1 MLMAPEA
8 DRIVTATA
16 AGRFGVF
23 HIKSNEIGVTVDRLM
38 AGGVTNDAPVALTFR
53 VRRRGH
59 EQGNL

>member
-1 MLMAPEA
+1 MPVTHDA
-8 DRIVTATA
+8 DRICTATT

-23 HIKSNEIGVTVDRLM
+23 HINSNEIDVTVDRLM
-38 AGGVTNDAPVALTFR
+38 AGGVTNDAPVALRFR

>member
-1 MLMAPEA
+1 MLNLHEA
-8 DRIVTATA
+8 DRICTATT

-23 HIKSNEIGVTVDRLM
+23 QIQGEEIGVTVDRLM
-38 AGGVTNDAPVALTFR
+38 AGGVTNDAPVALTYR